1 MLLIVDDEVSGTPGH
16 QYFSDRGRTSECLPM
31 LSRPT
36 WGVKQING
44 PHRWT
49 YVDVNTE
56 HGGDLQ
62 RRHGLTLNNNGEIW
76 TERQRYI
83 LRWTDRSTCRRTET
97 QRNTENGLIQ
107 MCDWEIQHEIQ
118 TDPDLGTPTV
128 NGGESEEEIGNRD
141 LSDHRNRS
149 SGDRGRTSDLKFIH
163 E

>member
-1 MLLIVDDEVSGTPGH
+1 MLHRDVYQYCGTTVHHTDP
-16 QYFSDRGRTSECLPM
+16 DRGRTSEFLPL

-56 HGGDLQ
+56 HSEDLQ
-62 RRHGLTLNNNGEIW
+62 RRHGMTVNNNGTIW

-83 LRWTDRSTCRRTET
+83 LRWTDRSTCRRTEI
-97 QRNTENGLIQ
+97 QRTTVKELIQ
-107 MCDWEIQHEIQ
+107 MCDGDIQHEIQ
-118 TDPDLGTPTV
+118 NDPDLGTHTV
-128 NGGESEEEIGNRD
+128 NGTGSEEQIGSRD